1 MKLVINNNLF
11 NVKSV
16 MTGKDI
22 ASGMMQKNF
31 DNTFDGMLF
40 LVEDGSHSFWMKN
53 CICNLDVIFIK
64 NGKITK
70 VHHNCPPCI
79 TEECDHYTGS
89 GDMVLEL
96 SGNTCKKYNIK
107 EGDLVS
113 V

>member
-22 ASGMMQKNF
+22 ASGMMQKHF

-53 CICNLDVIFIK
+53 CICNLDVILDPFCGSGTSVVAAEILNRRWLGIELSPNYCEVARGRVQAFVDEK
-64 NGKITK
+64 TK
-70 VHHNCPPCI
+70 VKI
-79 TEECDHYTGS
+79 
-89 GDMVLEL
+89 EL
-96 SGNTCKKYNIK
+96 
-107 EGDLVS
+107 D
-113 V
+113 